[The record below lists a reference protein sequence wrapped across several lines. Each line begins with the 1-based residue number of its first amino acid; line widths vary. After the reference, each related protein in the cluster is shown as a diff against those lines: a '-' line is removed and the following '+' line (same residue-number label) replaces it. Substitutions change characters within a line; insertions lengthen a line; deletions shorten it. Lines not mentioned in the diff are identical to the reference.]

1 MYYDIIGMVGVSC
14 YLLAYFLLQSGRCD
28 VQKDYSYTL
37 LNILGAAFVLI
48 SLKST
53 FNLPSA
59 VSQAVWIV
67 LSCYGMLRVKS
78 TRKTS
83 RRKDPLA
90 QTVYN
95 PEVLEQTDEI
105 YVDDHLAWT
114 NANRSATGRR

>member
-53 FNLPSA
+53 FNLPSP
-59 VSQAVWIV
+59 
-67 LSCYGMLRVKS
+67 CRKRYGL
-78 TRKTS
+78 
-83 RRKDPLA
+83 
-90 QTVYN
+90 Y
-95 PEVLEQTDEI
+95 
-105 YVDDHLAWT
+105 
-114 NANRSATGRR
+114 